1 MTDLIFVKTKP
12 RMQTKEYRNTEEH
25 STEIKEYK
33 NTVIEKYRNI
43 EVHKSRYTDLQIYKN
58 TGKTNR
64 RKERNTKKQE
74 YNEMVQASREGCSD
88 LP

>member
-1 MTDLIFVKTKP
+1 MTHLIFVKTKL
-12 RMQTKEYRNTEEH
+12 RMQTKEYRDTKVQ

-33 NTVIEKYRNI
+33 NTVIEKYGNI

-64 RKERNTKKQE
+64 RKERNTKKPE

>member
-1 MTDLIFVKTKP
+1 MTDLIFVKTKL
-12 RMQTKEYRNTEEH
+12 RMQTKEYRNTEVH